1 MQIVLIVLV
10 VLNLVGVALIFL
22 RNKNQD
28 FSFLKEEFKP
38 VSDKLVQIET
48 NMLARFENQKEVT
61 RLQVSEI
68 IEDKFKK
75 IASEQNRSSQEIIEK
90 FGNFQHV
97 LTQQLVAV
105 NEKMT
110 SELVAM
116 NGKMAQELVGMKE
129 KMTQELVAMRE
140 KMALELTG
148 TNEKIT
154 KSMQDKLNEI
164 SDRVRENLDQGF
176 KKTNETFTSVIER
189 LAKIDEAQKKIES
202 LSTNVVS
209 LQDVLTDKKSR
220 GIFGEVQLHQILSS
234 VFGEKN
240 DNVYKLQYS
249 LSTGVICDS
258 IIFMPGT
265 MGNIVVDSKFPLENY
280 RKMIDLNFTE
290 LERKEFTKEFKTNV
304 KKHIN
309 DISEKYIIAG
319 ETTDQA
325 ILFLPAEAIFAE
337 INAYHHDIISHA
349 QSKRVW
355 LVSPTTFMAT
365 LTTIQ
370 VVIQNVERSK
380 YTNIIHQELNKLG
393 DEFGRYKLRW
403 DKLAQHI
410 DNVSKDVKD
419 IHTTTEKITNRF
431 GQISNVQIDTLLE

>member
-1 MQIVLIVLV
+1 AFGDIMLYAVLFLGAI
-10 VLNLVGVALIFL
+10 NLIGIILLFMKTKSL
-22 RNKNQD
+22 D
-28 FSFLKEEFKP
+28 FSFLKEEFRP
-38 VSDKLVQIET
+38 LLDKMVQMET
-48 NMLARFENQKEVT
+48 MMQQRFENQKEIT
-61 RLQVSEI
+61 KLQVSEI
-68 IEDKFKK
+68 IEEKFKK
-75 IASEQNRSSQEIIEK
+75 IAQEQNRTSQEIIEK
-90 FGNFQHV
+90 FGSFQHV
-97 LTQQLVAV
+97 LTQQLTAV
-105 NEKMT
+105 NEKLTHELVGMNGKMT
-110 SELVAM
+110 LELVAM
-116 NGKMAQELVGMKE
+116 KDRMAQELIIM
-129 KMTQELVAMRE
+129 
-140 KMALELTG
+140 
-148 TNEKIT
+148 NEKIT
-154 KSMQDKLNEI
+154 KSLQEKLNEI
-164 SDRVRENLDQGF
+164 SDHVRENLDQGF
-176 KKTNETFTSVIER
+176 KKTNETFTNVIER

-202 LSTNVVS
+202 LSTNVIS

-234 VFGEKN
+234 VFGDKN
-240 DNVYKLQYS
+240 DTVYRLQYQ
-249 LSTGVICDS
+249 LTTGVICDS
-258 IIFMPGT
+258 ILFMPGA
-265 MGNIVVDSKFPLENY
+265 MGNIVIDSKFPLENY

-290 LERKEFTKEFKTNV
+290 LERKEYVKEFKVNV

-337 INAYHHDIISHA
+337 INAYHHDIISYA
-349 QSKRVW
+349 QQKRVW

-393 DEFGRYKLRW
+393 DEFGRYKVRW

-431 GQISNVQIDTLLE
+431 GQISTVQIDRLLEE

>member
-1 MQIVLIVLV
+1 MEFALIALAV
-10 VLNLVGVALIFL
+10 VNLGVLIFL
-22 RNKNQD
+22 VIKKNETLD
-28 FSFLKEEFKP
+28 FSFFSQEIKP
-38 VSDKLVQIET
+38 VSDKLVQMET
-48 NMLARFENQKEVT
+48 IMQQRFENQKEVT
-61 RLQVSEI
+61 KLQVSEI

-75 IASEQNRSSQEIIEK
+75 IANEQNRTSQEIIEK

-97 LTQQLVAV
+97 LTQQLVSV

-110 SELVAM
+110 
-116 NGKMAQELVGMKE
+116 KELVGMKE
-129 KMTQELVAMRE
+129 KMNQDMVM
-140 KMALELTG
+140 M
-148 TNEKIT
+148 NEKIT

-240 DNVYKLQYS
+240 DNVYQLQYS
-249 LSTGVICDS
+249 LGNGLICDS
-258 IIFMPGT
+258 IIFMPGQ

-290 LERKEFTKEFKTNV
+290 IERKEFTKEFKNNV

-309 DISEKYIIAG
+309 DISEKYIIPG
-319 ETTDQA
+319 VTTDQA

-349 QSKRVW
+349 QTKRVW

-393 DEFGRYKLRW
+393 EEFGRYKDRW
-403 DKLAQHI
+403 DNLAKHI
-410 DNVSKDVKD
+410 DTVSKDVKE
-419 IHTTTEKITNRF
+419 IHTTTSKITSRF
-431 GQISNVQIDTLLE
+431 DQISNVQIDNLLEQP

>member
-1 MQIVLIVLV
+1 MELV
-10 VLNLVGVALIFL
+10 VLILVALNVALGALIFFKLGKTDNTQLKTELAAELTTQLTNAL
-22 RNKNQD
+22 R
-28 FSFLKEEFKP
+28 P
-38 VSDKLVQIET
+38 MTDKTTDKVVQLEAIT
-48 NMLARFENQKEVT
+48 IQKFENQKEIT
-61 RLQVSEI
+61 KLQVSEI

-75 IASEQNRSSQEIIEK
+75 IATEQNRTSQDIIEK

-97 LTQQLVAV
+97 LTQQLVAM
-105 NEKMT
+105 NEKM
-110 SELVAM
+110 SKELVLM
-116 NGKMAQELVGMKE
+116 
-129 KMTQELVAMRE
+129 
-140 KMALELTG
+140 
-148 TNEKIT
+148 NEKLT

-164 SDRVRENLDQGF
+164 SNSVRANLDEGF
-176 KKTNETFTSVIER
+176 KKTNETFNSVIER

-220 GIFGEVQLHQILSS
+220 GIFGEVQLNQILSS

-240 DNVYKLQYS
+240 DNVYQLQYK
-249 LSTGVICDS
+249 LTNGNICDS
-258 IIFMPGT
+258 ILFLPGT

-280 RKMIDLNFTE
+280 RRMIDLNFNE
-290 LERKEFTKEFKTNV
+290 VEKLEHTREFKNNV
-304 KKHIN
+304 KKHID
-309 DISEKYIIAG
+309 DIARKYIVEG

-337 INAYHHDIISHA
+337 INAYHHDIIAYA
-349 QSKRVW
+349 QNKRVW

-370 VVIQNVERSK
+370 VVLQNVERSK
-380 YTNIIHQELNKLG
+380 YTNIIHEELKKLG
-393 DEFGRYKLRW
+393 NEFVRYRDRW

-410 DNVSKDVKD
+410 DTVSKDVKE

-431 GQISNVQIDTLLE
+431 ESINTVKMDHLIEG

>member
-10 VLNLVGVALIFL
+10 VLNLIGVALIFL
-22 RNKNQD
+22 RTKNQD

-38 VSDKLVQIET
+38 ISDKLVQIET

-110 SELVAM
+110 
-116 NGKMAQELVGMKE
+116 
-129 KMTQELVAMRE
+129 QELVAMRE

-176 KKTNETFTSVIER
+176 KKTNETFTNVIER
-189 LAKIDEAQKKIES
+189 LAKIDEAQKKIEA

-240 DNVYKLQYS
+240 DNVYRLQYS

-290 LERKEFTKEFKTNV
+290 IERKEFTKEFKANV

-309 DISEKYIIAG
+309 DISEKYIITG

-431 GQISNVQIDTLLE
+431 GQISNVQIDTLIE

>member
-1 MQIVLIVLV
+1 MTSLVLILAG
-10 VLNLVGVALIFL
+10 LNIALGLFILFKI
-22 RNKNQD
+22 NKTD
-28 FSFLKEEFKP
+28 FSFLTAEISNAVKP
-38 VSDKLVQIET
+38 LAEKIFQIET
-48 NMLARFENQKEVT
+48 IMVQKFENQKEVT

-75 IASEQNRSSQEIIEK
+75 IANEQNRSSQEIIEK

-97 LTQQLVAV
+97 LTTQLVAL
-105 NEKMT
+105 NEKMA
-110 SELVAM
+110 SELVIM
-116 NGKMAQELVGMKE
+116 
-129 KMTQELVAMRE
+129 
-140 KMALELTG
+140 
-148 TNEKIT
+148 NEKIT

-164 SDRVRENLDQGF
+164 SNSVRENLDQGF

-220 GIFGEVQLHQILSS
+220 GIFGEVQLQQILSS
-234 VFGEKN
+234 VFGDKN
-240 DNVYKLQYS
+240 DNVYQLQYK
-249 LSTGVICDS
+249 LSNGLICDS
-258 IIFMPGT
+258 ILFLPGT

-280 RKMIDLNFTE
+280 RRMIDLNFSE
-290 LERKEFTKEFKTNV
+290 VERADFTKDFKTNV
-304 KKHIN
+304 KKHID
-309 DISEKYIIAG
+309 DIAKKYIIDG

-337 INAYHHDIISHA
+337 INAYHHDIISYA
-349 QSKRVW
+349 QNKRVW

-370 VVIQNVERSK
+370 VVLQNVERSK
-380 YTNIIHQELNKLG
+380 YTNIIQEELKKLG
-393 DEFGRYKLRW
+393 TEFGRYKDRW
-403 DKLAQHI
+403 DKLAKHI
-410 DNVSKDVKD
+410 DNVSQDVKD

-431 GQISNVQIDTLLE
+431 ESISTVKMDNLVE

>member
-1 MQIVLIVLV
+1 MEFALIALA
-10 VLNLVGVALIFL
+10 VLNLGVLFFIFFK
-22 RNKNQD
+22 KNETQD
-28 FSFLKEEFKP
+28 FSFLTQEIKP
-38 VSDKLVQIET
+38 ISDKLVQMET
-48 NMLARFENQKEVT
+48 IMQQRFENQKEVT
-61 RLQVSEI
+61 KLQVSEI

-75 IASEQNRSSQEIIEK
+75 IANEQNRTSQEIIEK

-110 SELVAM
+110 
-116 NGKMAQELVGMKE
+116 KELVGMKE
-129 KMTQELVAMRE
+129 KMAQDMVM
-140 KMALELTG
+140 M
-148 TNEKIT
+148 NEKIT

-234 VFGEKN
+234 VFGDKN
-240 DNVYKLQYS
+240 DNVYRLQYS

-258 IIFMPGT
+258 IIFMPGQ
-265 MGNIVVDSKFPLENY
+265 MGNIAVDSKFPLENY

-290 LERKEFTKEFKTNV
+290 LERKEFTKEFKVNV

-393 DEFGRYKLRW
+393 EEFGRYKDRW
-403 DKLAQHI
+403 DNLAKHI
-410 DNVSKDVKD
+410 DTVSKDVKE
-419 IHTTTEKITNRF
+419 IHTTTSKITSRF
-431 GQISNVQIDTLLE
+431 DQISNVQIDNLIE